1 VFSDYAMDGHQPILR
16 MKISNG
22 AACGPDKNFAIYRG
36 LCEIAERDSYM
47 NCFISNMPLNKINFK
62 NDPEMSRFIRR
73 ITRYD
78 IEVHCLNTSLDTSVF
93 TTACFLLDRTGSGP
107 AVCTG
112 IGGSMSPQR
121 AVKMAVYEALRRH
134 VLARDW
140 FFSPKPNSM
149 PPVSSVHW
157 FLAQKQLIWSA
168 PHMIKYAQKYL
179 HGANIYFDQIVRE
192 RSKLLSHLTT
202 DKEKADYLV
211 EEFNRIGCEAIY
223 VDVTTPEISAIG
235 LSVVRVLVPEMVPL
249 SRDGRYPYLGVRR
262 LNQFSEKYPHTKQ
275 PDKEIDMFTEHPF

>member
-1 VFSDYAMDGHQPILR
+1 

-22 AACGPDKNFAIYRG
+22 AACGPDKDFAIYRG

-47 NCFISNMPLNKINFK
+47 NCFINNIPMNKINFK

-78 IEVHCLNTSLDTSVF
+78 LEVYCLITSLDSSVF
-93 TTACFLLDRTGSGP
+93 TTACILLDRTGSGP

-121 AVKMAVYEALRRH
+121 AVKMAIYEALRRH
-134 VLARDW
+134 VLARNL
-140 FFSPKPNSM
+140 FYRSKPKPM
-149 PPVSSVHW
+149 PPTSSVQW
-157 FLAQKQLIWSA
+157 FLMKKQLIWSA
-168 PHMIKYAQKYL
+168 PHMIKQAQTYL
-179 HGANIYFDQIVRE
+179 RGGYIPFEQIVQE
-192 RSKLLSHLTT
+192 RSKILSHLLT
-202 DKEKADYLV
+202 DKDKIGFLV
-211 EEFNRIGCEAIY
+211 EEFKKIGCEAIY
-223 VDVTTPEISAIG
+223 VDVTTPEINAEG

-262 LNQFSEKYPHTKQ
+262 LKQFSEKYHHMKRS
-275 PDKEIDMFTEHPF
+275 DKEIDVFTEHPF